1 MIPTQTQDTTGTPA
15 MTINRPPLRFR
26 HEYKHLISPSE
37 DAVLSG
43 RLGRLFPRDSHARPS
58 GTYRVCSLYFDTPD
72 DRALRQK
79 LNGTDNREK
88 FRIRY
93 YGDSADFFRL
103 EKKIKKNTLCAKR
116 SASLTEEEV
125 QMILEGRHDFLL
137 ESPNGLLVEFY
148 SKLKGQLLTP
158 RTVVSYERE
167 AFVYPPGNVRV
178 TLDRHI
184 RRGLSPER
192 FLFPQSREIPADP
205 GHTILEVKYDAFLPD
220 IVRMAVQVPG
230 RAAGAYSKYAACRRC
245 D

>member
-1 MIPTQTQDTTGTPA
+1 MCQTICEPHRRRGAD
-15 MTINRPPLRFR
+15 
-26 HEYKHLISPSE
+26 
-37 DAVLSG
+37 D
-43 RLGRLFPRDSHARPS
+43 PR
-58 GTYRVCSLYFDTPD
+58 
-72 DRALRQK
+72 
-79 LNGTDNREK
+79 
-88 FRIRY
+88 
-93 YGDSADFFRL
+93 
-103 EKKIKKNTLCAKR
+103 
-116 SASLTEEEV
+116 
-125 QMILEGRHDFLL
+125 GRHDFLL

-230 RAAGAYSKYAACRRC
+230 RARRRLLKIC
-245 D
+245 SVPPL

>member
-43 RLGRLFPRDSHARPS
+43 RLGRLFPRDSHAGPS
-58 GTYRVCSLYFDTPD
+58 GTYRVCSLYFDTPH

-79 LNGTDNREK
+79 LNGTDSREK

-93 YGDSADFFRL
+93 YGNSADFFRL

-125 QMILEGRHDFLL
+125 RMILD
-137 ESPNGLLVEFY
+137 
-148 SKLKGQLLTP
+148 
-158 RTVVSYERE
+158 
-167 AFVYPPGNVRV
+167 
-178 TLDRHI
+178 
-184 RRGLSPER
+184 
-192 FLFPQSREIPADP
+192 
-205 GHTILEVKYDAFLPD
+205 
-220 IVRMAVQVPG
+220 
-230 RAAGAYSKYAACRRC
+230 
-245 D
+245 

>member
-43 RLGRLFPRDSHARPS
+43 RLGRLFPRDSHAGPS

-184 RRGLSPER
+184 RRGLSPGKIPLSPKPGNPR
-192 FLFPQSREIPADP
+192 RSRTYHIGGQIRCFPSGYRPN
-205 GHTILEVKYDAFLPD
+205 GST
-220 IVRMAVQVPG
+220 G
-230 RAAGAYSKYAACRRC
+230 SGACRRRLLKIC
-245 D
+245 SVPPL

>member
-1 MIPTQTQDTTGTPA
+1 
-15 MTINRPPLRFR
+15 
-26 HEYKHLISPSE
+26 
-37 DAVLSG
+37 
-43 RLGRLFPRDSHARPS
+43 
-58 GTYRVCSLYFDTPD
+58 
-72 DRALRQK
+72 
-79 LNGTDNREK
+79 
-88 FRIRY
+88 
-93 YGDSADFFRL
+93 
-103 EKKIKKNTLCAKR
+103 
-116 SASLTEEEV
+116 
-125 QMILEGRHDFLL
+125 MILEGRHDFLL

-192 FLFPQSREIPADP
+192 FLFPQAGKSPPI
-205 GHTILEVKYDAFLPD
+205 PD
-220 IVRMAVQVPG
+220 IPYWRSNTMLSFRISSEWQYKVPG

>member
-1 MIPTQTQDTTGTPA
+1 
-15 MTINRPPLRFR
+15 
-26 HEYKHLISPSE
+26 
-37 DAVLSG
+37 
-43 RLGRLFPRDSHARPS
+43 
-58 GTYRVCSLYFDTPD
+58 
-72 DRALRQK
+72 
-79 LNGTDNREK
+79 
-88 FRIRY
+88 
-93 YGDSADFFRL
+93 
-103 EKKIKKNTLCAKR
+103 
-116 SASLTEEEV
+116 
-125 QMILEGRHDFLL
+125 MILEGRHDFLL
-137 ESPNGLLVEFY
+137 ESSNGLLVEFY

-158 RTVVSYERE
+158 RTMVSYERE

>member
-1 MIPTQTQDTTGTPA
+1 
-15 MTINRPPLRFR
+15 
-26 HEYKHLISPSE
+26 
-37 DAVLSG
+37 
-43 RLGRLFPRDSHARPS
+43 
-58 GTYRVCSLYFDTPD
+58 
-72 DRALRQK
+72 
-79 LNGTDNREK
+79 
-88 FRIRY
+88 
-93 YGDSADFFRL
+93 
-103 EKKIKKNTLCAKR
+103 
-116 SASLTEEEV
+116 
-125 QMILEGRHDFLL
+125 MILEGRHDFLL
-137 ESPNGLLVEFY
+137 ESPNGLLVELY

-184 RRGLSPER
+184 HRGLSPER
-192 FLFPQSREIPADP
+192 FLFPQSREIPVDP